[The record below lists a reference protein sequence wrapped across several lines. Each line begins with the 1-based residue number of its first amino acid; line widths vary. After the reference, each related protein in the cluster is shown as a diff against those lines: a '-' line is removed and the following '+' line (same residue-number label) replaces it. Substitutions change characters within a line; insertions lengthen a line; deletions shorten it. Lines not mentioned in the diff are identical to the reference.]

1 MKYVVLFSKDSQDLE
16 KLLND
21 RAAEGWRIK
30 SHSIAI
36 EGGRNSEYFNRHF
49 VIMEKRLR
57 KIDLDG

>member
-1 MKYVVLFSKDSQDLE
+1 MEYALLFSKDSQELE

-30 SHSIAI
+30 SHSIAV
-36 EGGRNSEYFNRHF
+36 EGGVNRHF